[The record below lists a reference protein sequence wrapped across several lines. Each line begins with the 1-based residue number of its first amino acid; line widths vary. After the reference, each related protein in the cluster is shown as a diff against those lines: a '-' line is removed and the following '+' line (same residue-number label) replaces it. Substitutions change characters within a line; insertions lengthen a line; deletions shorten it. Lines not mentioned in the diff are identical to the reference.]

1 MTQLN
6 QSTQFELAQFELAQF
21 ELAQFELAQFE
32 LAQFELTQFVARPLP
47 EIACVPRLEPVTQSS
62 SLGQWLFRFFPK
74 PQRRL
79 YLGWF
84 GGVQIYYKGGQP

>member
-6 QSTQFELAQFELAQF
+6 QST
-21 ELAQFELAQFE
+21 
-32 LAQFELTQFVARPLP
+32 QFELTQFVARPLP
-47 EIACVPRLEPVTQSS
+47 GTSRAPRLEPVTQSS
-62 SLGQWLFRFFPK
+62 SLWQRLFRYFPR